1 MKRQRIFFDLDG
13 VLAVWQ
19 NAPLE
24 EVAKPGY
31 FSALPEQKNVVKAFR
46 LMEACPDVGL
56 YILSSVFAD
65 GHSED
70 DKRSWVSAHLNLPK
84 EQQIYCPYGQEKAM
98 ALEKTGGVNPSDVLV
113 DDFSRNLRSWPGIS
127 VKLYNGINGTKGTWD
142 GYSIH
147 ASMKPEILAKQL
159 YAVAKA
165 ARDGRIL

>member
-46 LMEACPDVGL
+46 LMETCPDVGL

-113 DDFSRNLRSWPGIS
+113 DDFSRNLRSWPCIS
-127 VKLYNGINGTKGTWD
+127 LKLYN
-142 GYSIH
+142 
-147 ASMKPEILAKQL
+147 
-159 YAVAKA
+159 
-165 ARDGRIL
+165 